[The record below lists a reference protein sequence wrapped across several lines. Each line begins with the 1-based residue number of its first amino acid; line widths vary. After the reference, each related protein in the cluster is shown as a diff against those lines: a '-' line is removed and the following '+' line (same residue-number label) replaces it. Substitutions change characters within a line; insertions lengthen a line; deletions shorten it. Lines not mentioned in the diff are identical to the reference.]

1 MRQRDILFFWLPLFA
16 SWLLMTAEGPTITA
30 TTNRLPN
37 EVIMLAAQG
46 IIISL
51 SVTIESPIINMLAT
65 STALAKDRASYLL
78 LRKFTIHWMILL
90 TLVTV
95 ALAFTPLFD
104 LVIIDLMGVEPEVAV
119 WVRPGM
125 RIMTFW
131 SAAIAWRRFLQG
143 VLIRFKQTKQVTLGT
158 AIRLLVSGGTAIGL
172 AIWGGWPGV
181 YVGTTA
187 WMVGVMAEAIYA
199 TIAVRPLLRN
209 QLAPDSN
216 AADGPPL
223 TYREL
228 FWFHLPLAGTAVLVL
243 LVQPLVTFSLARLD
257 QPTQSL
263 AAWPIVFQI
272 TLISRAAAL
281 ALPEVVIA
289 LSNGEQTFRPI
300 RRFTF
305 TLTAVITVLMT
316 IFILTPLADV
326 YLFNVQDVTQAVGEL
341 ARSGLA
347 LFIPLP
353 GLAVLISWFRG
364 LFIHQRKTKFIN
376 VGMGINVLATIAI
389 LAIGMFYKWPGINTA
404 ALALS
409 VAALVELLFLWWRIR
424 NLLDFRFT
432 LFDPQTPAMV
442 SSGTN

>member
-51 SVTIESPIINMLAT
+51 SVTIESPIINLLAT
-65 STALAKDRASYLL
+65 STALTKDRASYLL

-90 TLVTV
+90 TLITI

-104 LVIIDLMGVEPEVAV
+104 LVIVDLMGVEQEVAV

-143 VLIRFKQTKQVTLGT
+143 VLIRFKQTQKVTIGT
-158 AIRLLVSGGTAIGL
+158 AIRLFASAGTVISL
-172 AIWGGWPGV
+172 AIWGEWPGV
-181 YVGTTA
+181 YVGTSA
-187 WMVGVMAEAIYA
+187 WMAGVLAEAIYA

-209 QLAPDSN
+209 QLAPDSE
-216 AADGPPL
+216 AAEGEPL
-223 TYREL
+223 TYKEL
-228 FWFHLPLAGTAVLVL
+228 FWFHLPLAGTSVLVL
-243 LVQPLVTFSLARLD
+243 LVQPMVTFSLARLD
-257 QPTQSL
+257 QPTRSL

-289 LSNGEQTFRPI
+289 LSEGEKTFRPI

-305 TLTAVITVLMT
+305 TLTAVITILMT
-316 IFILTPLADV
+316 IFILTPLADF
-326 YLFNVQDVTQAVGEL
+326 YLFNIQDMTQPVGEL

-353 GLAVLISWFRG
+353 GLAVLISWLRG
-364 LFIHQRKTKFIN
+364 LLINQRKTKFVN
-376 VGMGINVLATIAI
+376 VGMGINVLATVVI
-389 LAIGMFYKWPGINTA
+389 LGLGMLLNWPGINTA

-409 VAALVELLFLWWRIR
+409 VASFAELLYLWWRIR
-424 NLLDFRFT
+424 NLLDFTFT
-432 LFDPQTPAMV
+432 LFDWQTPAMA
-442 SSGTN
+442 STGTN

>member
-51 SVTIESPIINMLAT
+51 SVTIESPIINLLAT
-65 STALAKDRASYLL
+65 STALTKDRASYLL
-78 LRKFTIHWMILL
+78 LRKFTIHWMIIL
-90 TLVTV
+90 TLFTV

-104 LVIIDLMGVEPEVAV
+104 LVIIELMGVEEEVAV

-125 RIMTFW
+125 QIMTFW

-143 VLIRFKQTKQVTLGT
+143 VLIRFKQTKKVTYGT
-158 AIRLLVSGGTAIGL
+158 VIRLFTSGGTVISL
-172 AIWGGWPGV
+172 ALWGEWPGV
-181 YVGTTA
+181 YVGTCA
-187 WMVGVMAEAIYA
+187 WMAGVISEAIYA

-209 QLAPDSN
+209 ELGPDSEP
-216 AADGPPL
+216 ADSTPL

-228 FWFHLPLAGTAVLVL
+228 LIFHLPLAGTSVLVL
-243 LVQPLVTFSLARLD
+243 LVQPMVTFSLARLD

-289 LSNGEQTFRPI
+289 LSEGEKTFRPI

-305 TLTAVITVLMT
+305 TLTAIITILIT
-316 IFILTPLADV
+316 IFILTPLAEV
-326 YLFNVQDVTQAVGEL
+326 YLFNIQDMTRDVGEL

-353 GLAVLISWFRG
+353 GLAVLISWLRG
-364 LFIHQRKTKFIN
+364 LLINQRKTKFVN
-376 VGMGINVLATIAI
+376 VGMGLNVLATVIV
-389 LAIGMFYKWPGINTA
+389 LGSGMLLRWPGISTA

-409 VAALVELLFLWWRIR
+409 VASLVELIYLWWRIR
-424 NLLDFRFT
+424 NLLGFRFT
-432 LFDPQTPAMV
+432 LFDWQTPAMAP
-442 SSGTN
+442 SK

>member
-1 MRQRDILFFWLPLFA
+1 MFFWLPLFA

-65 STALAKDRASYLL
+65 STALAKDRASYLI

-90 TLVTV
+90 TLVTI

-104 LVIIDLMGVEPEVAV
+104 LVIIRLMGVEPEVAV
-119 WVRPGM
+119 WVRRGM

-158 AIRLLVSGGTAIGL
+158 LIRLLISGGTAIGL
-172 AIWGGWPGV
+172 AIWGQWPGV

-187 WMVGVMAEAIYA
+187 WMVGVVAEAIYA
-199 TIAVRPLLRN
+199 TIAVRPLLRTA
-209 QLAPDSN
+209 LAPGSEN
-216 AADGPPL
+216 AEGPPL
-223 TYREL
+223 TYKEL
-228 FWFHLPLAGTAVLVL
+228 LLFHLPLAGTSVLVL
-243 LVQPLVTFSLARLD
+243 LVQPLVTFSLAQLD
-257 QPTQSL
+257 DPTRSL

-289 LSNGEQTFRPI
+289 LSNGESTFRPI

-305 TLTAVITVLMT
+305 ILTAVITILMI
-316 IFILTPLADV
+316 IFILTPLADL
-326 YLFNVQDVTQAVGEL
+326 YLFTIQDVTQAVGEL

-364 LFIHQRKTKFIN
+364 LFIHQRQTKFVN
-376 VGMGINVLATIAI
+376 VGMGINVLATLIV
-389 LAIGMFYKWPGINTA
+389 LGVGMIYNWPGINTA

-409 VAALVELLFLWWRIR
+409 VAALAELLYLWWRIR
-424 NLLDFRFT
+424 GLLEFRFT
-432 LFDPQTPAMV
+432 LFDQRTPAALG
-442 SSGTN
+442 SR